1 MSRGA
6 GKIIREKVRAFVK
19 RQNET
24 LDVQRIELR
33 CEALPRQLVGYRVA
47 VVADLHMRR
56 LTAFHGQI
64 IDALAEIQPGCI
76 LIAGDS
82 TDTRTKD
89 LDVLAPFFLRLAKI
103 APTVAVLGNN
113 DCDRLR
119 TPALRDLYRA
129 CSITLLENETRNLS
143 ARGVPIRIT
152 GLTDPVAIKYGVHR
166 EREAAPGTP
175 LHRMK
180 IESALLTDEAQKE
193 WVPPILLLHRPE
205 LARPYAKMGASL
217 IVAGHA
223 HGGQFRLP
231 LVGGLYAP
239 GQGVFPRYTSGVY
252 TIGGARMVV
261 SRGLGNHAFPVR
273 LWNYPHLPYVELM
286 GI

>member
-1 MSRGA
+1 MSRVHA
-6 GKIIREKVRAFVK
+6 KIRAFVK

-24 LDVQRIELR
+24 LDVERIGLR
-33 CEALPRQLVGYRVA
+33 CEALPRALIGYRIA
-47 VVADLHMRR
+47 VVADFHMRK

-64 IDALAEIQPGCI
+64 VDALIKIQPGCV
-76 LIAGDS
+76 LIAGDM
-82 TDTRTKD
+82 TDERTED
-89 LDVLAPFFLRLAKI
+89 LVALAPFFLSIARI

-113 DCDRLR
+113 DCDQLR

-129 CSITLLENETRNLS
+129 CSITLLENETRILP

-152 GLTDPVAIKYGVHR
+152 GLTDPMAMRFGVHR
-166 EREAAPGTP
+166 EREAAPGKP
-175 LHRMK
+175 LERVK
-180 IESALLTDEAQKE
+180 IESALLADETEKE
-193 WVPPILLLHRPE
+193 WVPPILLLHQPQ
-205 LARPYAKMGASL
+205 LALPYAKMGASL

-239 GQGVFPRYTSGVY
+239 GQGVFPRYTSGMYKV
-252 TIGGARMVV
+252 GDARMVV

-273 LWNYPHLPYVELM
+273 VGNFPHLPYVELM
-286 GI
+286 GMN